1 MAVRIKAETREFNSA
16 RGLISIDGGNVDPT
30 FMFDFETS
38 NGATQFQPI
47 SFSMGPTPGGTTTG
61 FVTTQFDQSTV
72 TNFVEQDGFAPG
84 TLSALEKSNVDLA
97 AQFVNLIVAQ
107 RAFQAN
113 TRTVSVANE
122 LLANLVAL
130 GQ

>member
-1 MAVRIKAETREFNSA
+1 MKRSRLTERPKS
-16 RGLISIDGGNVDPT
+16 P
-30 FMFDFETS
+30 
-38 NGATQFQPI
+38 ATTPA
-47 SFSMGPTPGGTTTG
+47 PTPHQTA
-61 FVTTQFDQSTV
+61 Q
-72 TNFVEQDGFAPG
+72 
-84 TLSALEKSNVDLA
+84 LSSNVDLA

-113 TRTVSVANE
+113 TRTVSVDNE